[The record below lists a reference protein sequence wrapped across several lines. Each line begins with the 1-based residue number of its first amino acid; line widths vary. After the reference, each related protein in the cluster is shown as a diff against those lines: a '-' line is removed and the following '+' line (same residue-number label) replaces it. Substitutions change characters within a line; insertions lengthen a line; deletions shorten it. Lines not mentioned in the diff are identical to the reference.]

1 MNIVNMN
8 DVSEAEFYHFIHSYP
23 KKLDSR
29 TVTMG
34 EPPSI
39 IYYEFGNKNKVVARV
54 KMGNPTEYEII
65 E

>member
-1 MNIVNMN
+1 
-8 DVSEAEFYHFIHSYP
+8 
-23 KKLDSR
+23 
-29 TVTMG
+29 MG